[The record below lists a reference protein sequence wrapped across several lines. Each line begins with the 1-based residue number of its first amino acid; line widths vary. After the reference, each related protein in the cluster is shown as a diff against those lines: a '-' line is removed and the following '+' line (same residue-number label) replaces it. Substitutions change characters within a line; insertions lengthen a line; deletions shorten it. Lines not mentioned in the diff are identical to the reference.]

1 MWGRQEAQLGIK
13 QTQPYPP
20 LAYFMTALSPSS
32 PLKLREKEPPPNGG
46 CLGLAGTHLFLAS
59 VALCLLQM
67 RAEIRGH
74 VQPRQGTEKETK
86 VSRNQKDNLTPE
98 LVLLLPAASYSG
110 VQSVSLRSE
119 EQNWMIET
127 GERVPP
133 HRQIRALGVRSHC
146 GGAEGIVDS
155 KRRDA
160 EST

>member
-1 MWGRQEAQLGIK
+1 MWGRQEAQLDIK
-13 QTQPYPP
+13 QTQPHPS
-20 LAYFMTALSPSS
+20 LAYFMTPLSPSS
-32 PLKLREKEPPPNGG
+32 PLKLREKEPPPQRG

-74 VQPRQGTEKETK
+74 VQPHQCTEKETK
-86 VSRNQKDNLTPE
+86 VSRNQKDHLTPE
-98 LVLLLPAASYSG
+98 LVLLLPAATYSG
-110 VQSVSLRSE
+110 AQSVSLGSE

-127 GERVPP
+127 GGRVPP
-133 HRQIRALGVRSHC
+133 HRQIRALGVHSPC